1 MWSESF
7 ATRAYTGDPQRE
19 QKHPPPESFGV
30 LKRPRVGANAD
41 PRIFHFLTRCPED
54 QSRVETRTN
63 DYFESRRLEPRLRFL

>member
-30 LKRPRVGANAD
+30 LKRPRVGAATTRWSQCGPKD
-41 PRIFHFLTRCPED
+41 FSFSHTLPRGPIAGRD
-54 QSRVETRTN
+54 QDE
-63 DYFESRRLEPRLRFL
+63 RLL